1 MLWVENGLIKI
12 LIRTNVAEVRAEKN
26 SLTFTKSF
34 HKFVM
39 KNLHGD
45 AAVLT
50 PQECQKILC
59 QYHRALATITFD
71 QVLATMVIFGFYFDQ
86 IELPVPD
93 GR

>member
-1 MLWVENGLIKI
+1 MI
-12 LIRTNVAEVRAEKN
+12 
-26 SLTFTKSF
+26 TFTKSF

-45 AAVLT
+45 TAAQT
-50 PQECQKILC
+50 PEQCQRILC

-71 QVLATMVIFGFYFDQ
+71 QVIAMMVIFGFYFDQ